1 MSLKDVIDI
10 EIQAMTDNGVPLSK
24 AKGLIYKSLESMQ
37 ETLSDPKYNID
48 ILEITN
54 IYNQKFKNPDL

>member
-37 ETLSDPKYNID
+37 ETLSDPKYNIVRL
-48 ILEITN
+48 IKGLKQNHI
-54 IYNQKFKNPDL
+54 K

>member
-1 MSLKDVIDI
+1 M
-10 EIQAMTDNGVPLSK
+10 QAMTDNGVPLSK

-37 ETLSDPKYNID
+37 ETLSDSRFNID

-54 IYNQKFKNPDL
+54 IYNRKFKNPNL